1 MNPLAATVRKTIE
14 RFRMLRLGDRI
25 AVAVSGGA
33 DSVALLRV
41 MYELRDDLGVTLC
54 VAHFNHQLRNAD
66 SNADEEFAASLA
78 RERGLEFIVDRA
90 DVAAAA
96 KSHCWNLEDAA
107 RRLRY
112 NFFEKI
118 VTRGTAK
125 RVATAHTADDQ
136 AETTLARMI
145 RGTGLT
151 GLAAIYPVRGNII
164 RPVLEV
170 RREALRSYLT
180 AVRQQW
186 REDTTNADTRRLRA
200 RLRQRL
206 LPELEQN
213 FSKSIVNK
221 LGELAELAR
230 DNEVFWATVV
240 EERYRNIVERVNSAV
255 SIQIED
261 LLWPMGA
268 THEELSGEQSPFRA
282 MTQRIIRRLY
292 ADVATAGGELSRKH
306 VEGVIHLA
314 EEGSSGRHVELPSG
328 VIARKEFE
336 RLVFIGADENKSAD
350 GRSLP
355 RDFYSYDVVLPVR
368 GSTAITVPELGR
380 RFHLKVIDWP
390 LRERETRRDGVVLDV
405 ERLRTPLVLRNWKP
419 GDAYCPF
426 GRSQR
431 RKVAR
436 MLIAGRIEMAQ
447 RALWPILT
455 SAGRVAW
462 VDRMPA
468 AKEFSASEATRTGL
482 WIVEDVG

>member
-14 RFRMLRLGDRI
+14 RFKMLRLGDRV

-33 DSVALLRV
+33 DSVALLRL
-41 MYELRDDLGVTLC
+41 MDDLRDDLGVTLC
-54 VAHFNHQLRNAD
+54 VAHFNHQLRGSD
-66 SNADEEFAASLA
+66 SDADEQFAASLA
-78 RERGLEFIVDRA
+78 RERGFEFIVDRR

-96 KSHCWNLEDAA
+96 KSHGWNLEDAA

-112 NFFEKI
+112 SFFEEI
-118 VTRGTAK
+118 VARGTAT

-136 AETTLARMI
+136 AETTLARLI

-151 GLAAIYPVRGNII
+151 GLASIYPVRGNII

-170 RREALRSYLT
+170 RREALRSYLAT
-180 AVRQQW
+180 VKQEW
-186 REDTTNADTRRLRA
+186 REDATNADTRRLRV
-200 RLRQRL
+200 RVRQRL

-221 LGELAELAR
+221 LCDLAELAR
-230 DNEVFWATVV
+230 DNEVFLATLV
-240 EERYRNIVERVNSAV
+240 EERYRNLVEWVNATA
-255 SIQIED
+255 SIQTKD

-268 THEELSGEQSPFRA
+268 VHVELGGEQNPFRA

-292 ADVATAGGELSRKH
+292 AGVATTGGELSHKH
-306 VEGVIHLA
+306 VEQVIQLA
-314 EEGSSGRHVELPSG
+314 EKGSSGRHIELPSG

-336 RLVFIGADENKSAD
+336 RLVFIGAGENKSAD

-390 LRERETRRDGVVLDV
+390 LRERETRDDGVVLDV

-426 GRSQR
+426 GRSRR

-462 VDRMPA
+462 ADRMPA